1 MNRENMVLP
10 PKNWPLIYRFYGEG
24 LPHGLLK
31 AGKESSCKFF
41 KLFSV
46 IKYVKTALKSFMSN
60 CLCPLLSYLQ
70 VIQLNIFIFES
81 RENLRTLVQS

>member
-46 IKYVKTALKSFMSN
+46 IKYVKTALKSFMSIRVTLF
-60 CLCPLLSYLQ
+60 CKKFS
-70 VIQLNIFIFES
+70 ES
-81 RENLRTLVQS
+81 RGQAFFPFLRS